1 MYMPHPHNWVKF
13 LMKPTFMQDI
23 QETHDF
29 TLNPIPPP
37 KVVKE

>member
-1 MYMPHPHNWVKF
+1 MYMPHPHNGVKF